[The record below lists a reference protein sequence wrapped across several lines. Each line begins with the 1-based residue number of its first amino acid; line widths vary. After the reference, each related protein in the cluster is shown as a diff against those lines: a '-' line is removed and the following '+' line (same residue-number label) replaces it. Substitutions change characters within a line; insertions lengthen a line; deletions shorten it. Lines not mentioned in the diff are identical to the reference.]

1 VRRHQSYAATDNFG
15 SGQLDVVETL
25 SCSCSH
31 ILRRFSSNLVFKEVG
46 VHFGMMHPDVLF
58 QIAAVFSLY
67 IKKKR
72 LKKNPEFVG
81 GIASQGVIRVP

>member
-25 SCSCSH
+25 SCSH

-72 LKKNPEFVG
+72 LKKNLNLSGE
-81 GIASQGVIRVP
+81 

>member
-1 VRRHQSYAATDNFG
+1 MRRHQSYAATDNFG

-25 SCSCSH
+25 SCSH

-58 QIAAVFSLY
+58 QIAAVLSLY
-67 IKKKR
+67 IKKNA
-72 LKKNPEFVG
+72 LKEKPEFVG